1 MNALIVYPGNKEQL
15 DALKIIMKA
24 MNIAF
29 EQKNIS
35 YPDHVVEG
43 VKASLK
49 QAHNKELSTY
59 AGVAEM
65 LDGR

>member
-15 DALKIIMKA
+15 HALKAIMKA
-24 MNIAF
+24 MKIAF
-29 EQKNIS
+29 EQKNLA
-35 YPDHVVEG
+35 YPDYVIDD

-49 QAHNKELSTY
+49 QSHNKELSPY
-59 AGVAEM
+59 AGLAEM

>member
-15 DALKIIMKA
+15 DALKAIMKA
-24 MNIAF
+24 MKIAF
-29 EQKNIS
+29 EQKNIT
-35 YPDHVVEG
+35 YPAYVMDG

-49 QAHNKELSTY
+49 QSHNKELSPY
-59 AGVAEM
+59 VGVAKM